1 MSKNNVGSLVLV
13 LGVASCVWSC
23 SRSGLKTGARSTGGA
38 DGTTGGASATGE
50 TTAAGGASGAGGAS
64 AIGGASAMAG
74 GTLATGGTSA
84 TGGAPAAGSSATS
97 GGASSTGGASAVG
110 GATGTSAMTLAEA
123 CTNNCALA
131 SGLPACSTTIAEC
144 ERNCMTTYDNTYAV
158 YSDLGRQ
165 YTEMMICIATNFTS
179 SDQFSCA
186 KPNAPNSPLNKWSP
200 GPGSS
205 CEDYI
210 CGWACDDL
218 GTLGQD
224 DPWVILRCGCGAP

>member
-38 DGTTGGASATGE
+38 DGTTGGASATGG
-50 TTAAGGASGAGGAS
+50 TTAAGGASDVGGAS
-64 AIGGASAMAG
+64 ATGGTTAAG
-74 GTLATGGTSA
+74 GTLGTGGTSA
-84 TGGAPAAGSSATS
+84 AAGAPVAGGSATS
-97 GGASSTGGASAVG
+97 GGAISTGGAPSTG

-131 SGLPACSTTIAEC
+131 SGLPTCSTTMTEC

-179 SDQFSCA
+179 SDQFFCA
-186 KPNAPNSPLNKWSP
+186 KPNAPTAPLNKWSP
-200 GPGSS
+200 GPGST